1 MPNENIEQAK
11 DLLIK
16 FYLELKLKGE
26 EEILELSKDKIKE
39 EKNNFKSFTLVEL
52 INYISKTINILID
65 VNSNLKFE
73 ERMRKQKEQ
82 KEIEKQC
89 IFRDENKSLAEQY
102 EELLIKAEND
112 IRKHL
117 KVRKKLYYKLY
128 YIMAYICFIQY
139 YRLNKN

>member
-16 FYLELKLKGE
+16 LYLELKLKGE
-26 EEILELSKDKIKE
+26 EEILDLSNDKIKE

-52 INYISKTINILID
+52 INYISKTIDILID

-73 ERMRKQKEQ
+73 EKIRKQKEQ
-82 KEIEKQC
+82 NVFEKQC

-112 IRKHL
+112 IRKHI
-117 KVRKKLYYKLY
+117 KVRKYKLY
-128 YIMAYICFIQY
+128 YFMTYLLFIQY

>member
-16 FYLELKLKGE
+16 MYLELKLKGE
-26 EEILELSKDKIKE
+26 EEILELSKEKIKE

-73 ERMRKQKEQ
+73 ERIRKQKEQ

-112 IRKHL
+112 IRKHI
-117 KVRKKLYYKLY
+117 KVR
-128 YIMAYICFIQY
+128 
-139 YRLNKN
+139 NKIIL

>member
-16 FYLELKLKGE
+16 LYLELKLKGE
-26 EEILELSKDKIKE
+26 EEILDLSNDKIKE

-52 INYISKTINILID
+52 INYISKTIDILID

-73 ERMRKQKEQ
+73 EKIRKQKEQ
-82 KEIEKQC
+82 NVFEKQC

-112 IRKHL
+112 IRKHI
-117 KVRKKLYYKLY
+117 KVRKYKLFY
-128 YIMAYICFIQY
+128 DLFNTIG
-139 YRLNKN
+139 

>member
-16 FYLELKLKGE
+16 LYLELKLKGE
-26 EEILELSKDKIKE
+26 EEILDLSNDKIKE

-52 INYISKTINILID
+52 INYISKTIDILID

-73 ERMRKQKEQ
+73 EKIRKQKEQ
-82 KEIEKQC
+82 NVFEKQC

-112 IRKHL
+112 IRKHI
-117 KVRKKLYYKLY
+117 KVRKYKLY
-128 YIMAYICFIQY
+128 YFMAY
-139 YRLNKN
+139 L

>member
-16 FYLELKLKGE
+16 LYLELKLKGE
-26 EEILELSKDKIKE
+26 EEILDLSNDKIKE
-39 EKNNFKSFTLVEL
+39 EKNNFKNFTLVEL

-73 ERMRKQKEQ
+73 EKIRKKKELN
-82 KEIEKQC
+82 ELEKQC
-89 IFRDENKSLAEQY
+89 IFGDENKSLAEQY

-112 IRKHL
+112 IRKHI
-117 KVRKKLYYKLY
+117 KVRIYKLY
-128 YIMAYICFIQY
+128 FIIAYICFIQY

>member
-1 MPNENIEQAK
+1 MPNENIKQAK

-16 FYLELKLKGE
+16 LYLELKLKGE
-26 EEILELSKDKIKE
+26 EEILDLSNDKIKE

-73 ERMRKQKEQ
+73 EKIRKQKEQ
-82 KEIEKQC
+82 NVFEKQC

-112 IRKHL
+112 IRKHI
-117 KVRKKLYYKLY
+117 KVRKYKFYYF
-128 YIMAYICFIQY
+128 MAYLCFIQY

>member
-16 FYLELKLKGE
+16 MYLELKLKGE

-73 ERMRKQKEQ
+73 ERIRKQKEQ

-112 IRKHL
+112 IRKHI
-117 KVRKKLYYKLY
+117 KVR
-128 YIMAYICFIQY
+128 
-139 YRLNKN
+139 NKIIL

>member
-16 FYLELKLKGE
+16 LYLELKLKGE
-26 EEILELSKDKIKE
+26 EEILDLSNDKIKE
-39 EKNNFKSFTLVEL
+39 EKNNFKNFTLVEL

-73 ERMRKQKEQ
+73 EKIRKKKELN
-82 KEIEKQC
+82 ELEKQC
-89 IFRDENKSLAEQY
+89 IFGDENKSLAEQY

-112 IRKHL
+112 IRKHI
-117 KVRKKLYYKLY
+117 KVRN
-128 YIMAYICFIQY
+128 
-139 YRLNKN
+139 YRLYFIIA

>member
-1 MPNENIEQAK
+1 MPNENIKQAK

-16 FYLELKLKGE
+16 LYLELKLKGE
-26 EEILELSKDKIKE
+26 EEILDLSNDKIKE

-65 VNSNLKFE
+65 VNSNLKLE
-73 ERMRKQKEQ
+73 EKIRKQKEQ
-82 KEIEKQC
+82 NVFEKQC

-112 IRKHL
+112 IRKHI
-117 KVRKKLYYKLY
+117 KVRKYKFYYF
-128 YIMAYICFIQY
+128 MAYLCFIQY

>member
-16 FYLELKLKGE
+16 LYLELKLKGE
-26 EEILELSKDKIKE
+26 EEILDLSNDKIKE
-39 EKNNFKSFTLVEL
+39 KKNNFKNFTLVEL

-73 ERMRKQKEQ
+73 EKIRKKKELN
-82 KEIEKQC
+82 ELEKQC
-89 IFRDENKSLAEQY
+89 IFGDENKSLAEQY

-112 IRKHL
+112 IRKHI
-117 KVRKKLYYKLY
+117 KVRIYKLY
-128 YIMAYICFIQY
+128 FIIAYICFIQY

>member
-16 FYLELKLKGE
+16 LYLELKLKGE
-26 EEILELSKDKIKE
+26 EEILDLSNDKIKE

-52 INYISKTINILID
+52 INYISKTIDILID

-73 ERMRKQKEQ
+73 EKIRKQKEQ
-82 KEIEKQC
+82 NVFEKQC
-89 IFRDENKSLAEQY
+89 IFRDENKILAEQY

-112 IRKHL
+112 IRKHI
-117 KVRKKLYYKLY
+117 KVRKYKLY
-128 YIMAYICFIQY
+128 YFMTFMIYSI
-139 YRLNKN
+139 L

>member
-16 FYLELKLKGE
+16 LYLELKLKGE
-26 EEILELSKDKIKE
+26 EEILDLSNDKIKE

-52 INYISKTINILID
+52 INYISKTIDILID

-73 ERMRKQKEQ
+73 EKIRKQKEQ
-82 KEIEKQC
+82 NVFEKQC

-112 IRKHL
+112 IRKHI
-117 KVRKKLYYKLY
+117 KVRKYKLFY
-128 YIMAYICFIQY
+128 ALFNIIG
-139 YRLNKN
+139 

>member
-16 FYLELKLKGE
+16 MYLELKLKGE

-73 ERMRKQKEQ
+73 ERIRKQKEK

-112 IRKHL
+112 IRKHI
-117 KVRKKLYYKLY
+117 KVRNK
-128 YIMAYICFIQY
+128 FI
-139 YRLNKN
+139 L

>member
-16 FYLELKLKGE
+16 MYLELKLKGE

-73 ERMRKQKEQ
+73 ERIRKQKEQ

-112 IRKHL
+112 IRKHI
-117 KVRKKLYYKLY
+117 KVRNK
-128 YIMAYICFIQY
+128 FI
-139 YRLNKN
+139 L

>member
-16 FYLELKLKGE
+16 LYLELKLKGE
-26 EEILELSKDKIKE
+26 EEILDLSNDKIKE
-39 EKNNFKSFTLVEL
+39 EKNNFKNFTLVEL
-52 INYISKTINILID
+52 INYISKTINRLID

-73 ERMRKQKEQ
+73 EKIRKKKELN
-82 KEIEKQC
+82 ELEKQC
-89 IFRDENKSLAEQY
+89 IFGDENKSLAEQY

-112 IRKHL
+112 IRKHI
-117 KVRKKLYYKLY
+117 KVRNYKLY
-128 YIMAYICFIQY
+128 FIIAYICFIQY

>member
-16 FYLELKLKGE
+16 LYLELKLKGE
-26 EEILELSKDKIKE
+26 EEILDLSNDKIKE
-39 EKNNFKSFTLVEL
+39 EKNNFKNFTLVEL

-73 ERMRKQKEQ
+73 EKIRKKKELN
-82 KEIEKQC
+82 ELEKQC
-89 IFRDENKSLAEQY
+89 IFGDENKSLAEQY

-112 IRKHL
+112 IRKHI
-117 KVRKKLYYKLY
+117 KVRNYK
-128 YIMAYICFIQY
+128 
-139 YRLNKN
+139 

>member
-16 FYLELKLKGE
+16 LYLELKLKGE
-26 EEILELSKDKIKE
+26 EEILDLSNDKIKE

-73 ERMRKQKEQ
+73 EKIRKQKEQ
-82 KEIEKQC
+82 NVFEKQC

-112 IRKHL
+112 IRKHI
-117 KVRKKLYYKLY
+117 KVRKYKLY
-128 YIMAYICFIQY
+128 YFMTY
-139 YRLNKN
+139 L

>member
-16 FYLELKLKGE
+16 LYLELKLKGE
-26 EEILELSKDKIKE
+26 EEILDLSNDKIKE

-52 INYISKTINILID
+52 INYISKTIDILID

-73 ERMRKQKEQ
+73 EKIRKQKEQ
-82 KEIEKQC
+82 NVFEKQC

-112 IRKHL
+112 IRKHI
-117 KVRKKLYYKLY
+117 KVRKYKLY
-128 YIMAYICFIQY
+128 YFMTY
-139 YRLNKN
+139 L

>member
-1 MPNENIEQAK
+1 MPNESIEQAK

-16 FYLELKLKGE
+16 MYLELKIKGE
-26 EEILELSKDKIKE
+26 EEILELSNEKIKE
-39 EKNNFKSFTLVEL
+39 EKNNFKSFTLVDL
-52 INYISKTINILID
+52 INYISKKINILID

-73 ERMRKQKEQ
+73 EKIRNQKEK
-82 KEIEKQC
+82 KEKEKQC
-89 IFRDENKSLAEQY
+89 IFGDENKSLAEQY

-112 IRKHL
+112 IRKHI
-117 KVRKKLYYKLY
+117 KVRKINLY

>member
-16 FYLELKLKGE
+16 LYLELKLKGE
-26 EEILELSKDKIKE
+26 EEILDLSNDKIKE
-39 EKNNFKSFTLVEL
+39 EKNNFKNFTLVEL

-73 ERMRKQKEQ
+73 ERIRKQKEQ

-89 IFRDENKSLAEQY
+89 IFWDENKSLAEQY

-112 IRKHL
+112 IRKHI
-117 KVRKKLYYKLY
+117 KVR
-128 YIMAYICFIQY
+128 
-139 YRLNKN
+139 NKIIL

>member
-1 MPNENIEQAK
+1 MPNENIKQAK

-16 FYLELKLKGE
+16 LYLELKLKGE
-26 EEILELSKDKIKE
+26 EEILDLSNDKIKE

-73 ERMRKQKEQ
+73 EKIRKQKEQ
-82 KEIEKQC
+82 NVFDKQC

-112 IRKHL
+112 IRKHI
-117 KVRKKLYYKLY
+117 KVRKYKFYYF
-128 YIMAYICFIQY
+128 MAYLCFIQY